1 MQLPVTEL
9 AATVVNITSVPS
21 KLDAQSLFLLSGSI
35 LTKLTE
41 IALYNFSVS
50 SLSIYMNVL
59 YMVLQYVTPISQVQ
73 QNYFEV
79 IDNILGAN
87 RSSLVESQNM
97 FNTSSRFVCMVYT
110 TIAIITNMVILSAV
124 LCMLRELSVPSLP

>member
-50 SLSIYMNVL
+50 SLSIYMNAL

-73 QNYFEV
+73 QNYFEA

-97 FNTSSRFVCMVYT
+97 FNTSSRFVCMVYA
-110 TIAIITNMVILSAV
+110 TIAIITNTVILSAV
-124 LCMLRELSVPSLP
+124 LCMLIEN